1 MFNPSGE
8 LCSIAYL
15 MESFHD
21 DAEHIFVRVR
31 VCREAEIGEGCVGDR
46 GGV

>member
-1 MFNPSGE
+1 MFTPTGE
-8 LCSIAYL
+8 LCSIAYF
-15 MESFHD
+15 MERFQG
-21 DAEHIFVRVR
+21 ACAC